1 MHTNVK
7 TALGI
12 FLFFFFGFLALSEN
26 SAYYSSRIGAL
37 DDPIPLLTYF
47 KPELFAL
54 VFMPLFF
61 ATGWRVWIGE
71 SHWASVWFHI
81 GIPLGILASSISFVD
96 VLQNVS
102 TIEQARS
109 LVGESLLAVLYGGV
123 VSFIGY
129 LNLNTVYIPIKRSN
143 YSNLTKLIVF
153 LLNNLLILGNMHYYS
168 GLGAFVD
175 TTTIYIFAAF
185 AAAFLLVNRN
195 ESKSIYYLVCETMV
209 IASLASVIIALISYN
224 TYQGH
229 VPLMAPAIA
238 IGILGPLYG
247 SFVIIQCATF
257 FPETN
262 LRDINFVQ
270 ISWHLLEICGLWI
283 LMVFA
288 PLSVLE
294 MLSA

>member
-26 SAYYSSRIGAL
+26 SEYYASYINTL

-47 KPELFAL
+47 KPELLAL
-54 VFMPLFF
+54 VFMPLIF
-61 ATGWRVWIGE
+61 ATGWRVWSGE
-71 SHWASVWFHI
+71 SHWASVWFHL
-81 GIPLGILASSISFVD
+81 GVPLGILASSISLIG

-102 TIEQARS
+102 TIEQARII
-109 LVGESLLAVLYGGV
+109 VGESLLAVFYGGV
-123 VSFIGY
+123 VSFTGY
-129 LNLNTVYIPIKRSN
+129 LSLNTTYIPNERDGHSN
-143 YSNLTKLIVF
+143 STKFFV
-153 LLNNLLILGNMHYYS
+153 LLINTFLIGAGMHYYS

-175 TTTIYIFAAF
+175 PTTIYIFAAF

-209 IASLASVIIALISYN
+209 IASLASVIIALVAY
-224 TYQGH
+224 TTHQGH
-229 VPLMAPAIA
+229 PVLSGPAIA

-257 FPETN
+257 FPEAD
-262 LRDINFVQ
+262 LREINFMQ
-270 ISWHLLEICGLWI
+270 ISWHLLEICSLWI
-283 LMVFA
+283 LMVLA
-288 PLSVLE
+288 PISLLE
-294 MLSA
+294 MGGG

>member
-12 FLFFFFGFLALSEN
+12 FLFFFFGFLALTEN
-26 SAYYSSRIGAL
+26 SEYYASYINTL

-47 KPELFAL
+47 KPELLAL
-54 VFMPLFF
+54 VFMPLIF
-61 ATGWRVWIGE
+61 ATGWRVWSGE
-71 SHWASVWFHI
+71 SHWASVWFHL
-81 GIPLGILASSISFVD
+81 GVPLGILASSISLIG

-102 TIEQARS
+102 TIEQARII
-109 LVGESLLAVLYGGV
+109 VGESLLAVFYGGV
-123 VSFIGY
+123 VSFTGY
-129 LNLNTVYIPIKRSN
+129 LSLNTTYIPNERDGHSN
-143 YSNLTKLIVF
+143 STKFFV
-153 LLNNLLILGNMHYYS
+153 LLINTFLIGAGMHYYS

-175 TTTIYIFAAF
+175 PTTIYIFAAF

>member
-12 FLFFFFGFLALSEN
+12 FLFFFFGFLALTEN
-26 SAYYSSRIGAL
+26 SEYYASYINTL

-47 KPELFAL
+47 KPELIAL
-54 VFMPLFF
+54 VFMPLLF
-61 ATGWRVWIGE
+61 ATGWRVWSGE
-71 SHWASVWFHI
+71 SHWASVWFHL
-81 GIPLGILASSISFVD
+81 GVPLGILASSISLIG
-96 VLQNVS
+96 VLQNVN
-102 TIEQARS
+102 TIEQARI
-109 LVGESLLAVLYGGV
+109 LVAESLLAVLYGGV

-129 LNLNTVYIPIKRSN
+129 LSLNAGYLPIKRNS
-143 YSNLTKLIVF
+143 YSNLTKFFVF
-153 LLNNLLILGNMHYYS
+153 LLNTLLIGAAMDYYS
-168 GLGAFVD
+168 GLYAFLD
-175 TTTIYIFAAF
+175 STTLYIFAAF

-195 ESKSIYYLVCETMV
+195 KSKSIYYLVCETMV
-209 IASLASVIIALISYN
+209 IASLTSVIIALVAYY
-224 TYQGH
+224 THQGH
-229 VPLMAPAIA
+229 QVLVGPAIA

>member
-7 TALGI
+7 TVLGI
-12 FLFFFFGFLALSEN
+12 FLFFFFGFLAISELVGN
-26 SAYYSSRIGAL
+26 YTGYIKTL

-54 VFMPLFF
+54 VFMPLLF

-81 GIPLGILASSISFVD
+81 GIPLGILASSISLIG
-96 VLQNVS
+96 VLQNVA

-109 LVGESLLAVLYGGV
+109 LVGESLLAVFYGGV
-123 VSFIGY
+123 ISFIGY
-129 LNLNTVYIPIKRSN
+129 LSLSTTYIPKKRN
-143 YSNLTKLIVF
+143 TSNLTKFVVL
-153 LLNNLLILGNMHYYS
+153 LLNTSLIGAGMHYYV
-168 GLGAFVD
+168 GVFAFID
-175 TTTIYIFAAF
+175 TTTLYIFAAF

-247 SFVIIQCATF
+247 SFVIILCATF